1 MSNKVFQDTVFPK
14 HVADLMS
21 VMFSVVFD
29 GNDGEES
36 FETYLTIEQKECV
49 ALSLAIYYQCDHCI
63 IHHSKLLSKIRK
75 IKTESLMK
83 NMASIILF
91 LRTDLRYVT
100 IQEQNRWKQAWDQ
113 FAHKLYL
120 KRGDRISPWLIG
132 LSIGISRADDFFIEF
147 FGNYVKEHYPEH
159 TKEIFGELESV
170 VIFMK
175 GVISKNRIANKLEK
189 LLEENNEQ

>member
-21 VMFSVVFD
+21 LMHLVVFQ
-29 GNDGEES
+29 NTDGEES
-36 FETYLTIEQKECV
+36 FDTYLTIEQKECV
-49 ALSLAIYYQCDHCI
+49 ALGLAIYYQCDHCI
-63 IHHSKLLSKIRK
+63 LHHSKLLSKIRK

-120 KRGDRISPWLIG
+120 KRGDKITPYLTGLAIG
-132 LSIGISRADDFFIEF
+132 MARNDDFLIEF
-147 FGNYVKEHYPEH
+147 FGNYVKNYYTEN

-170 VIFMK
+170 VLFMK
-175 GVISKNRIANKLEK
+175 SAVSKNRIANKLEK
-189 LLEENNEQ
+189 LLGEK

>member
-21 VMFSVVFD
+21 LMYAIVFD
-29 GNDGEES
+29 GTDGEED
-36 FETYLTIEQKECV
+36 FETYLTIEQKECI
-49 ALSLAIYYQCDHCI
+49 ALGLAIYYQCDHCI
-63 IHHSKLLSKIRK
+63 SHHARLLSKIRK

-83 NMASIILF
+83 NMTSIILF

-120 KRGDRISPWLIG
+120 KRGDKITPYLTG
-132 LSIGISRADDFFIEF
+132 LSIGMARNDGFLIEF
-147 FGNYVKEHYPEH
+147 FGDYVKNHYPEN

-175 GVISKNRIANKLEK
+175 GAISKNRIANKLES
-189 LLEENNEQ
+189 LLEN